1 MPANR
6 KFTDDEDTEGQGGVL
21 RRAVDD
27 ETAGASSLG
36 GGARRKLTDDED
48 TEGQSGM
55 LRRAIDDDDE
65 VGPSGIANRR

>member
-6 KFTDDEDTEGQGGVL
+6 KFTDDEDTEGQGLGV
-21 RRAVDD
+21 RRKAVDD
-27 ETAGASSLG
+27 ESAGQSSY

-55 LRRAIDDDDE
+55 LRRAIDDEDE
-65 VGPSGIANRR
+65 VGPSGIANRK

>member
-6 KFTDDEDTEGQGGVL
+6 KFTDDEDTEGQSGML

-27 ETAGASSLG
+27 ESTGESSY

-65 VGPSGIANRR
+65 VGPSGIANRK